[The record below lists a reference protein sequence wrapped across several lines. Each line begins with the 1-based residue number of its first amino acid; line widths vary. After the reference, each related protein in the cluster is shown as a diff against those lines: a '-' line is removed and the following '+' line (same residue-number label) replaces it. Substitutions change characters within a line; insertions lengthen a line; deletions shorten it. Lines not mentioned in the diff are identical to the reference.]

1 MRLTI
6 PELACVDIMNTQLT
20 RSELNTFENILPPDG
35 TAQDAI
41 ALLKDQ
47 NGDIEVNLR
56 LT

>member
-1 MRLTI
+1 
-6 PELACVDIMNTQLT
+6 MNTQLT